1 VSDAPPSPGRP
12 TAAFPQCLSC
22 RIFMRTLSAPRSFC
36 ASSLTKSTGA
46 QSHCFLCQLAAPP
59 ARATRLRSS
68 ATARRAV
75 ARRPRVRST
84 ITLRQL
90 SSSSRIGI
98 VQTSSIRSRMRPPRH
113 KCPQTQVPPQCPCPS
128 YVCARHMLNTCNTWW
143 WRGREDAGVCQPL
156 PRGATDADPSALRV
170 CARACEQ
177 RENKSPFWFQKGA
190 PTDPLNPLETF
201 LLLIYY

>member
-1 VSDAPPSPGRP
+1 MSDAPPSPSRP

-90 SSSSRIGI
+90 SSSSRRGI

-113 KCPQTQVPPQCPCPS
+113 KCPQTQVPCPCPS
-128 YVCARHMLNTCNTWW
+128 YVCARHMLITCNTWW
-143 WRGREDAGVCQPL
+143 WRERKDAGVCQPQ
-156 PRGATDADPSALRV
+156 PRGATDADPRALSV
-170 CARACEQ
+170 CARVREKREQ
-177 RENKSPFWFQKGA
+177 KPFYVSKRG
-190 PTDPLNPLETF
+190 P
-201 LLLIYY
+201 